1 MTRSARRVATSSI
14 AALGLLVGSVALA
27 APAAAG
33 KPCKACKDTSAPS
46 LAISTPSAGATVAA
60 TVTVSGSSSDNVG
73 VVAVAVAVDGGTWH
87 PASGTSAWSWS
98 WSTSGLANGSH
109 TLTARATDA
118 AGNATTASRT
128 VTLANPVPDTTAP
141 TVSIGSPAT
150 GSTVSGTV
158 AVQGSAADNAS
169 LAAVDVSV
177 DGGAWQRATGTAAW
191 TWSWPTSSVADGTHM
206 LTARATDAAG
216 NTSTASTSVTVR
228 NAQADTTAPTVSISS
243 PSSGAGVAG
252 TVTVAG
258 TAADNVS
265 VAAVT
270 VAVDGGAWQSA
281 SGGASWRWTWDTSAL
296 PDGTHTIAVRATDS
310 SGNAT
315 SASEAVTV
323 DNTAPATQGSWVSP
337 EGVTINVNSAGPWT
351 IAQIYS
357 ILKAN
362 ALDLDKVG
370 QHLTINVQD
379 SNVSQTVTSA
389 SYYMGRYTAVASTIW
404 LQGVN
409 SGFAQRP
416 DDTLTHEYGHAWSM
430 YWYYLAH
437 NADWSSFESVRPT
450 TSDGSLTLATDS
462 RTGTSYAW
470 LPAEIIADDYRLLFG
485 STLAISERPTHLNNQ
500 IPDPR
505 DVGGLQTF
513 LLNSW
518 RTP

>member
-1 MTRSARRVATSSI
+1 
-14 AALGLLVGSVALA
+14 
-27 APAAAG
+27 
-33 KPCKACKDTSAPS
+33 
-46 LAISTPSAGATVAA
+46 
-60 TVTVSGSSSDNVG
+60 
-73 VVAVAVAVDGGTWH
+73 
-87 PASGTSAWSWS
+87 
-98 WSTSGLANGSH
+98 
-109 TLTARATDA
+109 
-118 AGNATTASRT
+118 
-128 VTLANPVPDTTAP
+128 
-141 TVSIGSPAT
+141 
-150 GSTVSGTV
+150 
-158 AVQGSAADNAS
+158 
-169 LAAVDVSV
+169 
-177 DGGAWQRATGTAAW
+177 
-191 TWSWPTSSVADGTHM
+191 M

-265 VAAVT
+265 VAAVA
-270 VAVDGGAWQSA
+270 VAVDGGVWQSA